1 MGTLNLKPWGHTLGY
16 VRDNNGF
23 NLNLHFN
30 VLWVNN
36 LPFAFQRVVMYC
48 DVYNLNSNII
58 LTFNIMI
65 DQVWAINNEKLI
77 LKAAVPLYD
86 QTEPYNNRYGIIAR

>member
-1 MGTLNLKPWGHTLGY
+1 
-16 VRDNNGF
+16 
-23 NLNLHFN
+23 
-30 VLWVNN
+30 
-36 LPFAFQRVVMYC
+36 MYC

>member
-1 MGTLNLKPWGHTLGY
+1 
-16 VRDNNGF
+16 
-23 NLNLHFN
+23 
-30 VLWVNN
+30 
-36 LPFAFQRVVMYC
+36 MYC

-77 LKAAVPLYD
+77 LKAGKEV
-86 QTEPYNNRYGIIAR
+86 R